1 MAAYLIIQKNCDDWD
16 VPVFRAGD
24 GDRNEAIAVFTGRT
38 RAAQYLHDAGLE
50 EDHQVCEVSA
60 IELLEIMVR
69 AHDEGVAY
77 VAVNPTR
84 EQQLAG
90 ERQPVIV
97 LERQLTGFAE
107 TLWHD
112 VVRQ

>member
-1 MAAYLIIQKNCDDWD
+1 MAAYMIVQKEGEDWD
-16 VPVFRAGD
+16 VPIFHAGGKNRD
-24 GDRNEAIAVFTGRT
+24 EAITVFTGRT

-60 IELLEIMVR
+60 IELLEIMVT

-77 VAVNPTR
+77 VAVNPNR

-97 LERQLTGFAE
+97 LERQLTRYAE
-107 TLWHD
+107 RLWHD